1 MFKSGAFRSYQQKF
15 KTRMTFL
22 GYLGGRRHPSKV
34 STPKVYSFKG
44 PCLIYR
50 SKDPSAFMSLK
61 KWWRSQKY
69 ISYFAAVNYW
79 TRVKMWARIFAILI
93 CTSPLL
99 NPQSLEFR
107 SMNLEFCIHFKMQ
120 KNVCRKINNFN
131 FRKALICSSFN
142 HMLEC
147 LHYKWSPWFQK
158 L

>member
-1 MFKSGAFRSYQQKF
+1 
-15 KTRMTFL
+15 
-22 GYLGGRRHPSKV
+22 
-34 STPKVYSFKG
+34 
-44 PCLIYR
+44 
-50 SKDPSAFMSLK
+50 MSLK

-120 KNVCRKINNFN
+120 KNVCRKINNFK

-158 L
+158 LRGLHKFYRICSTAATQARKSFCKYSFFCNNSYFP